1 MKQMEKEINVM
12 VVVIIL
18 NLKENILIEKEKIIM
33 MIIK

>member
-1 MKQMEKEINVM
+1 MEKEINVM
-12 VVVIIL
+12 VVVIIQ